1 MYSSREGQQWFS
13 NDTISTNRRY
23 FARGINTESSKHQ
36 LRGIINTLKHA
47 TKTLPIEQ
55 QLVKF
60 SEIPKTLDETPIPD
74 IIHGTLLFFAE
85 RFKDCDHNVIR
96 RCILKILKDSE
107 KHISQN
113 SQSSELE
120 QTIRKIFFL
129 LENQSNDPIAR
140 ALTLRCLGYMSVLLI
155 ERLDIQHGI
164 LQRLD
169 SSVEIEANAAIFAA
183 DKLCSKTEK
192 FSALA
197 YEKFVTLLQASHV
210 SLAFKTK
217 LVRIFRHMHWD
228 INLARKTR
236 IICLQL
242 LEQCS
247 DDEFVLTIL
256 KTLTFL
262 SNRALVDRTDQINLL
277 IKYAQNDPRGHVKTS
292 SLAYLTNIAPKDLT
306 FEISHILILL
316 SIVTSAKELNVKAK
330 ALCVLTILFQQTR
343 LLCEIA
349 SIDTEQETRLEVLH
363 YIQQCE
369 DLIQDKVIEINVITV
384 KLMSVIIIESKRI
397 ESISN
402 ILISPEWETYFSE
415 LSKRIAELI
424 LSNTN
429 QLIEFISINQTERD
443 KYIKLMQEYLKCLF
457 SICLSDNNLIKDTS
471 KMIINIL
478 QEYIDISYDD
488 VFAQLSKF
496 LLKISEYKES
506 IIQEFR
512 EDIFFF
518 MKSEEL
524 INMTNSFT
532 MLAKTVLKARPENV
546 TQAKEF
552 KESFMERINQF
563 GNFQDGRYTQNQWN
577 IYLIGLEAGKS
588 GCFSIMGAIVTN
600 FVNEVDVEAHRFW
613 LRALSNASNAEQMI
627 LENIEGIQMQL
638 DLFDE
643 GVKFYSKCDTE
654 LSGLMSLIDNSGVR
668 VFGKWFCQLRA
679 RFFSTMKLIL
689 AQLNFLSSRAP
700 KLLDP
705 DVVNINE
712 SLILLARMHDF
723 VAHSFLDID
732 AESLAI
738 LESYQICCLVLAYAI
753 QCLLIPSFQKEEY
766 INPMLLPLI
775 RLAHRDENDSIL
787 SGQYN
792 DMNSRKNKVQYVL
805 RARCVE
811 VLRSIEKC
819 RTSGTSNNTATQL
832 SQFVLFILSVPINLP
847 PFFFENKQ
855 GTHLKWSKVP
865 ALGWSQS
872 GSRVSSTAVSDKEKV
887 VIKLEGVVQ
896 LSKKLAKKHLK
907 SIQFIIFGSK
917 TDIFEFDEFEETLQG
932 NFKFSD
938 LALAY
943 KGKNIKQK
951 DTSEANYVATTIVPL
966 INNYFAT
973 TALVQF
979 PMDSDGTG
987 FLNIHTRIVD
997 DKNIVWTIGPDLI
1010 ISSPSEYQ
1018 NNQYI

>member
-1 MYSSREGQQWFS
+1 MYSNAGFREGPQWFA
-13 NDTISTNRRY
+13 NDTVSTNRRY

-36 LRGIINTLKHA
+36 LRGIINALKHA
-47 TKTLPIEQ
+47 TKSLPIEQ

-107 KHISQN
+107 KHITQN

-169 SSVEIEANAAIFAA
+169 SPVEIEVNAAIFAA
-183 DKLCSKTEK
+183 DKLCSKTDK

-197 YEKFVTLLQASHV
+197 YERFVTLLQANHV

-217 LVRIFRHMHWD
+217 LIRVFRHMHWD

-236 IICLQL
+236 VICLQL
-242 LEQCS
+242 LEQYS
-247 DDEFVLTIL
+247 DEEFVLTIL

-277 IKYAQNDPRGHVKTS
+277 FKYAQNDTRECVKTS
-292 SLAYLTNIAPKDLT
+292 SLAYLINIAQKDLT
-306 FEISHILILL
+306 FEISHVLILL
-316 SIVTSAKELNVKAK
+316 NIATSARELSVKAK
-330 ALCVLTILFQQTR
+330 ALRVLTILFEQTR
-343 LLCEIA
+343 LLCEIS
-349 SIDTEQETRLEVLH
+349 SIDTEQEIRLEALH

-369 DLIQDKVIEINVITV
+369 DMIQDQIIEINVIAV
-384 KLMSVIIIESKRI
+384 MLMSVIIIESNRI

-402 ILISPEWETYFSE
+402 ILVSPEWETYFSE
-415 LSKRIAELI
+415 LCKRIAELI
-424 LSNTN
+424 LSNTI
-429 QLIEFISINQTERD
+429 QLMQFISINQVERD
-443 KYIKLMQEYLKCLF
+443 KYIKLIQEYLKCLY
-457 SICLSDNNLIKDTS
+457 SICLSDNNLIKDAS
-471 KMIINIL
+471 KMIIRIL
-478 QEYIDISYDD
+478 QEYIETSYDD

-506 IIQEFR
+506 IIQDLR
-512 EDIFFF
+512 KDIFFF
-518 MKSEEL
+518 MKSDEL
-524 INMTNSFT
+524 VEMTRSFT
-532 MLAKTVLKARPENV
+532 MIAKTVLKAQPDNV
-546 TQAKEF
+546 RQAKEF
-552 KESFMERINQF
+552 KELFMERINKF
-563 GNFQDGRYTQNQWN
+563 GNFQDGRYTQNQWD

-588 GCFSIMGAIVTN
+588 GYYSIMGAIVTN

-627 LENIEGIQMQL
+627 LENIEIIQTQL

-679 RFFSTMKLIL
+679 RFFSIMKLIL
-689 AQLNFLSSRAP
+689 AQLNFLSSKTP

-705 DVVNINE
+705 EVVNIDE
-712 SLILLARMHDF
+712 SLILLARMHEF

-753 QCLLIPSFQKEEY
+753 QRFLVPSSQKEES
-766 INPMLLPLI
+766 IDPILLPLI
-775 RLAHRDENDSIL
+775 RLAHRNENDSIL
-787 SGQYN
+787 LGQVN

-805 RARCVE
+805 RSRCIG
-811 VLRSIEKC
+811 VLRAIENF
-819 RTSGTSNNTATQL
+819 RADGILSNIATQL

-847 PFFFENKQ
+847 PFFFENQQ
-855 GTHLKWSKVP
+855 GTHIKWSKVP

-872 GSRVSSTAVSDKEKV
+872 GSRVSSTTISDKEKI
-887 VIKLEGVVQ
+887 VIKLEGIVQ
-896 LSKKLAKKHLK
+896 LSKKSAKKHLN

-917 TDIFEFDEFEETLQG
+917 ADMFEFEEFEETLQG
-932 NFKFSD
+932 NFKFSN
-938 LALAY
+938 LAL
-943 KGKNIKQK
+943 GKNIKPK
-951 DTSEANYVATTIVPL
+951 DISEVTHIATTSAPL
-966 INNYFAT
+966 INNYFT
-973 TALVQF
+973 ITALVQF
-979 PMDSDGTG
+979 PMDSDGIG
-987 FLNIHTRIVD
+987 FLNIHTRVVD

-1010 ISSPSEYQ
+1010 ISPPLEYQ